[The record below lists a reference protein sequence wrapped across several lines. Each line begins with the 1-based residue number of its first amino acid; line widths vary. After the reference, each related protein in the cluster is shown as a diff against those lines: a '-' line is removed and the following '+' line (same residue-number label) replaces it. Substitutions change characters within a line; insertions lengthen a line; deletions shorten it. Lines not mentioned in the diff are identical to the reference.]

1 MGNEKQTYIYDLEK
15 FTKSNAKNN
24 AELFV
29 ECGGE
34 NRLGLTCRHEV
45 LLVNSLIQD
54 LKTELSQANVEFWQ
68 LGGEPMYDTQC
79 TAIQEVSS

>member
-1 MGNEKQTYIYDLEK
+1 MENEKQSYTYDLDE
-15 FTKSNAKNN
+15 FTKSNAKSNAKNN

-45 LLVNSLIQD
+45 LLVNVLIQD
-54 LKTELSQANVEFWQ
+54 LKTELS
-68 LGGEPMYDTQC
+68 
-79 TAIQEVSS
+79 